1 MPRPRH
7 VLLVDDHAEVRA
19 VLRHVVTHL
28 YPSATIAEAADGA
41 EALRAV
47 EEQHPDLIITDF
59 QMPRMTGLELVRTLR
74 AQGAIMAI
82 LAISSASSVGASFLA
97 AGADHFLHKPLAIG
111 TLRQLLR
118 TLLVG
123 GAGSRAMGE
132 T

>member
-7 VLLVDDHAEVRA
+7 VLLVDDHAEVRS

-28 YPSATIAEAADGA
+28 YPSATTAEAADGA

-47 EEQHPDLIITDF
+47 EEQHPDLIVTDY

-74 AQGAIMAI
+74 AQGAIMPI

-118 TLLVG
+118 TLLG
-123 GAGSRAMGE
+123 DGADRRAMDQS
-132 T
+132 

>member
-19 VLRHVVTHL
+19 VLRHAVTQL
-28 YPSATIAEAADGA
+28 SPSATIAEAADGA

-47 EEQHPDLIITDF
+47 EEQQPDLIITDY
-59 QMPRMTGLELVRTLR
+59 QMPRLTGLDLVRTLR
-74 AQGAIMAI
+74 AQGATMPI
-82 LAISSASSVGASFLA
+82 LAISSASSVRASFLA

-118 TLLVG
+118 TLLG
-123 GAGSRAMGE
+123 DEADNRAMGE
-132 T
+132 S